1 MKTNVQVIAPNIK
14 QAQKV
19 VRCTRKQIIDGY
31 MQAEKPYE
39 VCVHTCMGGYMEFLR
54 LEQGIMFEDNAKM
67 VAEEYAKSWGKS
79 DNFKGVC
86 VRKQGIVIYE
96 VAI

>member
-1 MKTNVQVIAPNIK
+1 MHCALLGRINLKAEIMTK
-14 QAQKV
+14 
-19 VRCTRKQIIDGY
+19 KQIIDGY

-39 VCVHTCMGGYMEFLR
+39 VCAHTCMGGYMEFLP
-54 LEQGIMFEDNAKM
+54 LEHNIMFQENAE
-67 VAEEYAKSWGKS
+67 ACARNYARNWGKS
-79 DNFKGVC
+79 SNIKGVC